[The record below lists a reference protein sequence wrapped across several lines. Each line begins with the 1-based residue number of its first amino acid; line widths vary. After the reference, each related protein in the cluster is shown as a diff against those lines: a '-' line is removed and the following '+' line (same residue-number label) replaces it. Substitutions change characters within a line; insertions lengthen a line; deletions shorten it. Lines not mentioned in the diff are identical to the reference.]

1 MHHISA
7 YGGNFVVME
16 HEPRGARQRRP
27 AVPRPAARP
36 AVSTSPEVPAPT
48 TEPYA
53 AAEDTP
59 LVQTL
64 ARAVQER
71 ATHSAPVLA
80 RMPGLP
86 TKKEAETQGGKA
98 GFHFGRGK
106 TSYGRILE
114 ALSLFRATTDKG
126 VAAQL
131 LLQLQALVDEWH
143 ASGSRSMTNA
153 ADLRKREFLGKLKPK
168 LKQLYFD
175 VATKESI
182 YDPIAQNAA
191 LHADTNRERMKQT
204 LKKAGQGY
212 GKKKIDALLDTVATA
227 PLTTN
232 FPPEALQH
240 YIYSPEFKNIWEL
253 SYKTKTPAKVL
264 GDPSTLGGANQ
275 REDAERWLG
284 YTALTDADRP
294 NRPHYTGVNIKRNP
308 KGAAPTYGRFYFEWK
323 DSVKQ
328 RATFTARDTFAM
340 RKDADVKDI
349 DQEELIGTAD
359 NMEATLAHNPRALI
373 ALGHEYEGDDDEAAK
388 AHAAN
393 AFYIEA
399 QVHGGLDARDA
410 KALWV
415 NYSKNNTDDMDKPYR
430 ALAEAFSQKWGV
442 PIKHY
447 AGG

>member
-1 MHHISA
+1 M
-7 YGGNFVVME
+7 ME
-16 HEPRGARQRRP
+16 HE
-27 AVPRPAARP
+27 RPAARERRP
-36 AVSTSPEVPAPT
+36 AAPRPATRPTDVPAPALPAPPAP
-48 TEPYA
+48 EVSA
-53 AAEDTP
+53 GAP

-71 ATHSAPVLA
+71 AADHEAVLA

-98 GFHFGRGK
+98 GFHLGWGK

-114 ALSLFRATTDKG
+114 KLALFRATTDKAT
-126 VAAQL
+126 AAQL
-131 LLQLQALVDEWH
+131 LLQIQALINEWH
-143 ASGSRSMTNA
+143 DSGSRSMTNA

-168 LKQLYFD
+168 IKQLYFD
-175 VATKESI
+175 VATKEAVF
-182 YDPIAQNAA
+182 DPIAKNAA
-191 LHADTNRERMKQT
+191 THADTNRARIKQT
-204 LKKAGQGY
+204 LKAGGQSHGT
-212 GKKKIDALLDTVATA
+212 KKIDALLEKVATA

-232 FPPEALQH
+232 FPPEALQY
-240 YIYSPEFKNIWEL
+240 YIYSPEFKNIWEV
-253 SYKTKTPAKVL
+253 SYKSKMPKSGPL
-264 GDPSTLGGANQ
+264 GDPSTLGGSNQ

-284 YTALTDADRP
+284 YTALTEADRP

-308 KGAAPTYGRFYFEWK
+308 KGAAPTYGRFYFEWD

-349 DQEELIGTAD
+349 DQEQLIGTAD
-359 NMEATLAHNPRALI
+359 NMEATLAHNPRALR
-373 ALGHEYEGDDDEAAK
+373 ALGHEYEGEDEEAEK
-388 AHAAN
+388 EHAAN

-399 QVHGGLDARDA
+399 QIHGGLDARDA

-415 NYSKNNTDDMDKPYR
+415 GYAKHNTDPLDLQDK
-430 ALAEAFSQKWGV
+430 ALAEAFSKKWGV

-447 AGG
+447 GGGKKK